1 MHIHLIVN
9 NHRIPYH
16 CIKLLKMCMQ
26 WLFMYLEYYR
36 YIRANEIRKKS
47 FNVRS
52 KSLPYMILCNKTK
65 NEKEETSQYTFLT
78 VSTSSWNTRR
88 CVWWILFF
96 ITSTCIKICCRN
108 YCSYCNHRVWGWSE
122 DNSKNSH
129 CAWKQTSRY
138 YHERIRESCR
148 FGAWLLGKV
157 YYLYFIVI

>member
-1 MHIHLIVN
+1 MVFFFKYHSITYKFHIIKSFIFICQNIEYISRNKSLHIHLIVN

-16 CIKLLKMCMQ
+16 CIKLLKMCME

-96 ITSTCIKICCRN
+96 YN
-108 YCSYCNHRVWGWSE
+108 
-122 DNSKNSH
+122 
-129 CAWKQTSRY
+129 
-138 YHERIRESCR
+138 
-148 FGAWLLGKV
+148 F
-157 YYLYFIVI
+157 YLY